1 MKCKYQISTL
11 LHISDRSAIADELE
25 VVVKAK
31 NGSGSAVEQL
41 VGHFPGLAS
50 RLAPPKS

>member
-1 MKCKYQISTL
+1 M
-11 LHISDRSAIADELE
+11 SDRSAIADELE

-41 VGHFPGLAS
+41 VDRYKGRIFRVAQTITS
-50 RLAPPKS
+50 NREDAEEVV